1 LEHSFPVSS
10 DTEREC
16 LTAFLFA
23 KPGGPLRNEKS
34 FLSRRRPRPQAA
46 RLFPRLPFGRLSAVS
61 DFENIL
67 FLILKEKNWMQIGG
81 FFL

>member
-1 LEHSFPVSS
+1 MPHGF
-10 DTEREC
+10 
-16 LTAFLFA
+16 FLFA

-61 DFENIL
+61 DFKSIL

-81 FFL
+81 FFP

>member
-1 LEHSFPVSS
+1 LKHSFPVSS

-34 FLSRRRPRPQAA
+34 FLTRRRPSVERTQAA
-46 RLFPRLPFGRLSAVS
+46 RLPFGRLSAVS
-61 DFENIL
+61 DFKSIL

>member
-1 LEHSFPVSS
+1 MICKTGRAIAERKIFPLPPPPKAAGRPASS
-10 DTEREC
+10 
-16 LTAFLFA
+16 
-23 KPGGPLRNEKS
+23 
-34 FLSRRRPRPQAA
+34 
-46 RLFPRLPFGRLSAVS
+46 RLPFGRLSAVS